1 MLVALLALITVAVPS
16 DTARPGAIATS
27 PAAPAR
33 TVVYPLGARR
43 EGRWRTQRIAITGSF
58 SGTLP
63 DALREAI
70 PDSLLSPH
78 ERLVM
83 ALDLAAQL
91 RWQVD
96 FTRDLDAGDRYAI
109 LFERFLGD
117 DGEVRYGRLDGVRL
131 ELGRDHVTAFAFDGP
146 DGRILYFYEQGRSLE
161 RNFLSSPLD
170 VERVTSGFTGARY
183 HPILRQWRA
192 HEGIDYA
199 ANTGTP
205 VRAVAEGTVVRAGW
219 SGGYGRMVE
228 LRHPDGIVTRYGHL
242 SRIADGVRAG
252 TTVSQGEVLGG
263 VGMTGL
269 ATGPHLHFELRLN
282 GRAIDPRRLP
292 REGGRPIGE
301 DDRIA
306 FMLQCSKA
314 RLMLAEP
321 EREVAQ
327 LDESR

>member
-1 MLVALLALITVAVPS
+1 MLATLLALATAVAAP
-16 DTARPGAIATS
+16 DTARAT
-27 PAAPAR
+27 PVATRTITPAR

-43 EGRWRTQRIAITGSF
+43 EGRWRTQRIAITGTFNRS
-58 SGTLP
+58 LP

-96 FTRDLDAGDRYAI
+96 FTRDLDPGDRYAI
-109 LFERFLGD
+109 LFERFVGD
-117 DGEVRYGRLDGVRL
+117 DGEVRYGRLDGVEL
-131 ELGRDHVTAFAFDGP
+131 ALGRDLVTAFAFDAP
-146 DGRILYFYEQGRSLE
+146 DGRILFFDDQGRALE
-161 RNFLSSPLD
+161 RNFLSSPMD
-170 VERVTSGFTGARY
+170 VERVTSGFTSARF
-183 HPILRQWRA
+183 HPVLRRWRA

-228 LRHPDGIVTRYGHL
+228 LRHPDGVVTRYGHL
-242 SRIADGVRAG
+242 SQVAAG
-252 TTVSQGEVLGG
+252 LEPGATVSQGTVIGA

-269 ATGPHLHFELRLN
+269 ATGPHLHFELRVH
-282 GRAIDPRRLP
+282 GRATDPRRLP
-292 REGGRPIGE
+292 RDGGRPIGE

-306 FMLQCSKA
+306 FVLQQSKV

-321 EREVAQ
+321 RQEVAQ
-327 LDESR
+327 LSVSQ

>member
-1 MLVALLALITVAVPS
+1 MLAALFTVLAVATA
-16 DTARPGAIATS
+16 DTARPAVGTAL
-27 PAAPAR
+27 PASTAR
-33 TVVYPLGARR
+33 TVVYPVGGRR

-58 SGTLP
+58 GGSLP
-63 DALREAI
+63 EALRDAL

-109 LFERFLGD
+109 LFERFIGD

-131 ELGRDHVTAFAFDGP
+131 ELGRDLVTAFAFDGT
-146 DGRILYFYEQGRSLE
+146 DGRILYFDEQGRSLE
-161 RNFLSSPLD
+161 RNFLSSPMD
-170 VERVTSGFTGARY
+170 VERVTSGFTTARY
-183 HPILRQWRA
+183 HPILRRWRA

-199 ANTGTP
+199 AGTGTP

-219 SGGYGRMVE
+219 AGGYGQMVE

-242 SRIADGVRAG
+242 SRIAAGIRAG
-252 TTVSQGEVLGG
+252 ATVSQGDVLGG

-269 ATGPHLHFELRLN
+269 ATGPHLHFELRVA

-306 FMLQCSKA
+306 FTLQRAKV
-314 RLMLAEP
+314 LLLLAEP
-321 EREVAQ
+321 DREVAQ
-327 LDESR
+327 ADATR

>member
-1 MLVALLALITVAVPS
+1 MLAVLLTFVIAAPPS
-16 DTARPGAIATS
+16 GGARPSATAT
-27 PAAPAR
+27 AATPAR

-58 SGTLP
+58 SGSLP
-63 DALREAI
+63 QALRDAL

-131 ELGRDHVTAFAFDGP
+131 ELGRDLVTAFAFDGP
-146 DGRILYFYEQGRSLE
+146 DGRILYFDEQGRSLE

-170 VERVTSGFTGARY
+170 VERVTSGFSSARY
-183 HPILRQWRA
+183 HPILRRWRA

-199 ANTGTP
+199 AGTGTP

-219 SGGYGRMVE
+219 SGGYGQMVE

-242 SRIADGVRAG
+242 SRIAAGIRAG
-252 TTVSQGEVLGG
+252 ATVSQGDVLGG

-269 ATGPHLHFELRLN
+269 ATGPHLHYELRVA

-306 FMLQCSKA
+306 FSLQRAKV
-314 RLMLAEP
+314 LLLLAEP
-321 EREVAQ
+321 SSEVAQ
-327 LDESR
+327 AEVPR